1 MFCPALESFAFML
14 TFTERLPPRDTASL
28 PPPSAVLF
36 SLSLTAGERARS
48 RYRLESPEGF
58 ALCFRLPRGTILQ
71 DGDFV
76 RAENG
81 EIVQIFAKPE
91 PVITVTAHS
100 PHLLLKAA
108 YHLGNRHVE
117 LEIAPD
123 YLRLAPDPV
132 LQAML
137 EGLGLEITEEIAP
150 FKPEIGAYQH
160 YHELE
165 ESGRGQD

>member
-1 MFCPALESFAFML
+1 ML
-14 TFTERLPPRDTASL
+14 TFTERLPPHDPASL

-36 SLSLTAGERARS
+36 SLSLTAGERSRS

-71 DGDFV
+71 DRDFL
-76 RAENG
+76 RGENG
-81 EIVQIFAKPE
+81 EIVQIFARPE
-91 PVITVTAHS
+91 PVLTVTASS
-100 PHLLLKAA
+100 PVSLLKAA

-123 YLRLAPDPV
+123 YLRLAPDAV
-132 LQAML
+132 LRAML
-137 EGLGLEITEEIAP
+137 TGLGLEITEEIAP

-160 YHELE
+160 YQELE
-165 ESGRGQD
+165 ESSRAHD